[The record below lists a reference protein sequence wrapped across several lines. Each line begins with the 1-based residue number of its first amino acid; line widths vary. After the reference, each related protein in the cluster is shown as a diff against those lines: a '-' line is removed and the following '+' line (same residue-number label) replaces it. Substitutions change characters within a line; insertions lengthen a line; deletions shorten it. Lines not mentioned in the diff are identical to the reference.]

1 MAGPGQ
7 RSVAFL
13 FSDKGRHLPPPQSH
27 CPSQMRD
34 SLGRTARP
42 RRMLKVH
49 VFYFSTEDKNPSLRA
64 SLGWDQG
71 AINLEKVGAGDR
83 DRTGDVRLGK
93 LHRAVTLGPLTGSK
107 PYKIR
112 NRQEQQTNYH
122 ENNRIRHKIR
132 EDHQPK
138 PGHQRNNTFLFLPV
152 HEVAKSN

>member
-42 RRMLKVH
+42 RRISKVH

-64 SLGWDQG
+64 SLGWDQR
-71 AINLEKVGAGDR
+71 AISFGKILERA
-83 DRTGDVRLGK
+83 TGIE
-93 LHRAVTLGPLTGSK
+93 P
-107 PYKIR
+107 
-112 NRQEQQTNYH
+112 
-122 ENNRIRHKIR
+122 
-132 EDHQPK
+132 
-138 PGHQRNNTFLFLPV
+138 
-152 HEVAKSN
+152 AKSGLGSSTDLGALHTCII